1 MEKGFTPVFYLWVVT
16 AFMVTRTVVMPT
28 IGWVSAVA
36 GSRTFYLVE
45 LLINIVGSVL
55 CGLSSSVSSLVF
67 FRVSQALGA
76 GRADLGVQ

>member
-45 LLINIVGSVL
+45 LLISISLRFQWHPLWPLLEPVIFSLFVL
-55 CGLSSSVSSLVF
+55 SM
-67 FRVSQALGA
+67 
-76 GRADLGVQ
+76 